1 MFVNDFTG
9 QRERGRRKIVRYEQA
24 ILHRVRA
31 LNSARRWKNVK
42 PSSSPELHKVPVGG
56 LTQLSSVEPS
66 RVFVDFVLAASGKA
80 GEFDGFLRVKKKN

>member
-1 MFVNDFTG
+1 M
-9 QRERGRRKIVRYEQA
+9 KSVRYEHA

-56 LTQLSSVEPS
+56 LAQLSSVMPS
-66 RVFVDFVLAASGKA
+66 LFFVYFVLVAWAKA
-80 GEFDGFLRVKKKN
+80 GGFDGFLRVKRKKGGVKPPLPP

>member
-1 MFVNDFTG
+1 M
-9 QRERGRRKIVRYEQA
+9 KSVRYEHA

-56 LTQLSSVEPS
+56 LAQLSTVMPS
-66 RVFVDFVLAASGKA
+66 RGFVDFVLVAWGKA
-80 GEFDGFLRVKKKN
+80 GGFDGFLRVKRKKGVKPPLPP